1 MGKSQH
7 IYSRLVAEAEKNS
20 NLNSRRSPQSHNTHS
35 QWPTS
40 SACPAPEA
48 SSPNGKD
55 LPSPPPGLRPLPPSL
70 PPAPSPPPRPRRT
83 LTPPPSS
90 SVPAPPPSESPDPE
104 LVSAPSSD
112 PSSSVTLAT

>member
-7 IYSRLVAEAEKNS
+7 GDSRLVAEAEQNS

-55 LPSPPPGLRPLPPSL
+55 PPSPPPGLRPLPPPL
-70 PPAPSPPPRPRRT
+70 PPA
-83 LTPPPSS
+83 PSS

-112 PSSSVTLAT
+112 PSSS